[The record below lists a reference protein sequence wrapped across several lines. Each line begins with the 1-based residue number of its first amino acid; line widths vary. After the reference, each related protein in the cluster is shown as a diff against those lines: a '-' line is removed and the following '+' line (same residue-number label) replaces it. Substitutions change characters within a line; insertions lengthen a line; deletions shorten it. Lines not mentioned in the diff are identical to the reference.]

1 MSDCVFCK
9 ILNKDIPAE
18 FIYEDEEC
26 IAFRDIN
33 PKAETHVLIVPKEHI
48 DSVMEM
54 SDKDEKLIGHL
65 VFAAKK
71 IAEKLN
77 LSGYN
82 LQFNVGKDGGQEIF
96 HIHLHLM
103 SKFA

>member
-1 MSDCVFCK
+1 MDDCVFCK

-18 FIYEDEEC
+18 FIYEDDTC
-26 IAFRDIN
+26 VAFKDIN
-33 PKAETHVLIVPKEHI
+33 PKAETHVLIIPRDHI
-48 DSVMEM
+48 SSVMDME
-54 SDKDEKLIGHL
+54 EKEIETVGRL

-71 IAEKLN
+71 IAKKMN

-82 LQFNVGKDGGQEIF
+82 LQFNVGKDGGQEVF

-103 SKFA
+103 SKFS

>member
-9 ILNKDIPAE
+9 ILSKDIPAE
-18 FIYEDEEC
+18 FIYEDDTC
-26 IAFRDIN
+26 VAFKDIN
-33 PKAETHVLIVPKEHI
+33 PKAETHVLVVPKDHI
-48 DSVMEM
+48 DSITEM
-54 SDKDEKLIGHL
+54 SDKDEPLIGHL

-103 SKFA
+103 SKFS